1 MSPRSALFLL
11 GLGVALG
18 LSWLWPRIQQPPT
31 THEIARQLLAAG
43 RPDDALILFD
53 ERIWRGIA
61 EYRAGR
67 YARAVGA
74 FFPPES
80 VLALYNIGTS
90 HAQLESWNGAIA
102 AYEKV
107 LRLDPDHADARHNL
121 ELVLLAAEVD
131 ADQAMTP
138 SPNSPM
144 HPGEG
149 AQQQVGD
156 ELAEPQVRNTSQSGG
171 SDGPDRD
178 TEINLSGTSDKPGE
192 LGDSQRTQRVGTANI
207 TGDPEESRE
216 GTLRERPGSAEL
228 KARESAQAA
237 EILLRH
243 IQDDPEKVLRVR
255 LFTAHQNRQAGT
267 P

>member
-1 MSPRSALFLL
+1 MRQALFVF
-11 GLGVALG
+11 GLAVAVA

-31 THEIARQLLAAG
+31 THGIARELLAAG
-43 RPDDALILFD
+43 HPDEALILFD
-53 ERIWRGIA
+53 EPVWRGIS

-67 YARAVGA
+67 YARAVGE

-80 VLALYNIGTS
+80 VLDLYNIATS

-107 LRLDPDHADARHNL
+107 LRLDPSHVDARHNL
-121 ELVLLAAEVD
+121 ELVLLVAKVD
-131 ADQAMTP
+131 GDEAMPP

-149 AQQQVGD
+149 TQQQEVGD
-156 ELAEPQVRNTSQSGG
+156 ELAELQKQNASQSVG
-171 SDGPDRD
+171 SDAPDRD
-178 TEINLSGTSDKPGE
+178 TEMDLSGTSDGPGE

-216 GTLRERPGSAEL
+216 GTLRDRPGSAEL